1 MERTRDILN
10 AWKKGKYKD
19 QKVLAETCRRLFRI
33 KRRKYAVLCVSTA
46 KNNRSSISNRP
57 CITTPQNLTINRSNL
72 YLDWWKNT
80 PPQRI
85 SLILLNGVKINFIG
99 VKEEHLF
106 EPLLIS
112 SLPLALPPVGAF
124 LPPEIKP
131 HHTWLSLVQVT
142 QPQHLSPRQVGLP
155 RAAPVSFPRN
165 PSTSS
170 APPLCKA
177 LEESFFLWNVGPDNC
192 KWKTNSP
199 DKWAGYYFIVI

>member
-1 MERTRDILN
+1 M
-10 AWKKGKYKD
+10 
-19 QKVLAETCRRLFRI
+19 
-33 KRRKYAVLCVSTA
+33 CVSTA

-80 PPQRI
+80 PPQRT
-85 SLILLNGVKINFIG
+85 SLILWNSVKINFIG

-112 SLPLALPPVGAF
+112 SLPLALPPSRKSRRKVGAF

-142 QPQHLSPRQVGLP
+142 QPQHLSLRQVGLP
-155 RAAPVSFPRN
+155 RAAPISFPRN
-165 PSTSS
+165 PSTS
-170 APPLCKA
+170 APLLCKA
-177 LEESFFLWNVGPDNC
+177 LEESFFL
-192 KWKTNSP
+192 
-199 DKWAGYYFIVI
+199 